1 LINTLLIFVVFKNK
15 IVIELDGSHHNEEV
29 NIVKDQERQKYLEN
43 KGYKVVRFWN
53 NEIDQNL
60 EGVIEK
66 ILLFL

>member
-1 LINTLLIFVVFKNK
+1 MLIFVVFKNK